1 MSIKEKENV
10 HRFILFLK
18 VCGLLKQVVLKSLT
32 AKLLGSLRIKS
43 LRKDEEAQLDLRL
56 KVEEKEKAS
65 KERLYTLSDSYVF

>member
-1 MSIKEKENV
+1 VSIKEKENV

-32 AKLLGSLRIKS
+32 ANLLGSLRIKS
-43 LRKDEEAQLDLRL
+43 LRRDEEAQLDLRL

-65 KERLYTLSDSYVF
+65 EERLYTLSDSYVF